1 MAVDDSILPTANAHV
16 NGHGNVHEPHSL
28 LHGQTS
34 SADAV
39 HDFFARDEDE
49 GKPNQSREDCA
60 RMQVRQLDSSAA
72 CKWGSKMHNG
82 ADCYF
87 DSSAASKWGSKM
99 HNGADCYFHACA
111 QAASTIQ
118 SAAMRH
124 LIAFDSHG
132 EPIPGLSRKA
142 LLGRLEL
149 EVAVKRGL
157 VQFVLSLV
165 LFSLIVYSAV
175 HESTAPA
182 RLGLLQ
188 TFRSIF
194 SLDDSLA
201 DIKTLAGHA
210 HPPVPSSVCNIV
222 HASGCVV
229 LVN

>member
-72 CKWGSKMHNG
+72 C
-82 ADCYF
+82 
-87 DSSAASKWGSKM
+87 KWGSKM